1 MVDSTTTDTVT
12 IRQFTFRMILRNIDN
27 QIELVF
33 GNHLHHVVL
42 RVRTFIGPV
51 NSFSAHSMSIQESGC
66 TCRCIN
72 LISFIEEH
80 AAGLQQIDF
89 RFHGTGREH
98 HSLLRNLEAS
108 SNHGAQQCFGEIIT
122 DTATPATSQTIPE
135 TTTEPEPEKLTCQT
149 GLYQEKTLADQVSV
163 DAARELPEGEY
174 GVLSYSYDETVS
186 VWGNGAED
194 CLVIHDGDEEYRV
207 EIPWQNMYSA
217 PPAVEAADYDGD
229 GDKEYYI
236 STIQGTGTGVYVEG
250 LYYVDVQKGTPKVS
264 EYTNVVEDFESRIL
278 AADTL
283 DEQFH
288 TLHVDFLDKNGE
300 SDPEES
306 IDLSLDSLLREYEG
320 NTYMG
325 TVLGDQIRFDFR
337 GGTPFA
343 SVVVGIQ
350 LYQIAI
356 PLYDSSFRVTAPVS
370 MQENG
375 KFSLGNFSVRT
386 NPYDVN
392 VENADGEEQNMTEV
406 YTGYYDLTHN
416 GYKEK
421 VVTKVYLEEENG
433 ALTEALRKAGNW
445 GTVEVYEYLGDGQYG
460 IIPLWS
466 QEFAIAHAGNVQIFL
481 TQKDGYDYLVTTSLW
496 SGQGVCYYDYN
507 VLSPVNYSFDRY
519 HNELKGADHY
529 DPQFFTG
536 LESWLKEDSLLLVAT
551 DIDMPQGQEVILTTD
566 EETHYAEEYLM
577 VKKERL
583 QSVEDID

>member
-1 MVDSTTTDTVT
+1 MLQCLQSDFQHFKKKRCRYRKAWCRHFLGFTLPDSLDMIKIENVFTGYRGGRMHKRKLHNKISSGLLVLIVAFSLTGCGSSRDALEISDT
-12 IRQFTFRMILRNIDN
+12 
-27 QIELVF
+27 E
-33 GNHLHHVVL
+33 
-42 RVRTFIGPV
+42 
-51 NSFSAHSMSIQESGC
+51 SAQAEGISQE
-66 TCRCIN
+66 T
-72 LISFIEEH
+72 
-80 AAGLQQIDF
+80 A
-89 RFHGTGREH
+89 
-98 HSLLRNLEAS
+98 
-108 SNHGAQQCFGEIIT
+108 
-122 DTATPATSQTIPE
+122 TATPAISQTIPE

-163 DAARELPEGEY
+163 DAARELSEGEY

-236 STIQGTGTGVYVEG
+236 STIQGTGTGVHVEG

-283 DEQFH
+283 DEKFH

-375 KFSLGNFSVRT
+375 KFSLGDFSVRT

-406 YTGYYDLTHN
+406 YTGYYDLTNN

-421 VVTKVYLEEENG
+421 IVTKVYLEEENEN
-433 ALTEALRKAGNW
+433 LTEALYKAGNW
-445 GTVEVYEYLGDGQYG
+445 GTVEAYEYLGDGQYG

-507 VLSPVNYSFDRY
+507 VLSPLDYSFDRY
-519 HNELKGADHY
+519 HNELKGAEHY

-536 LESWLKEDSLLLVAT
+536 LESWMKEDSLLLAAT
-551 DIDMPQGQEVILTTD
+551 DIDMPQGQEAILTTD
-566 EETHYAEEYLM
+566 EEVHYAREYLT
-577 VKKERL
+577 VKKEQQQRI
-583 QSVEDID
+583 EEIE

>member
-1 MVDSTTTDTVT
+1 MHKRKLHNKISSGLLVLIAALSLAACGSTGDALEILDT
-12 IRQFTFRMILRNIDN
+12 
-27 QIELVF
+27 E
-33 GNHLHHVVL
+33 
-42 RVRTFIGPV
+42 
-51 NSFSAHSMSIQESGC
+51 SAQTEQTGQE
-66 TCRCIN
+66 T
-72 LISFIEEH
+72 
-80 AAGLQQIDF
+80 A
-89 RFHGTGREH
+89 
-98 HSLLRNLEAS
+98 
-108 SNHGAQQCFGEIIT
+108 
-122 DTATPATSQTIPE
+122 TATPATSQTTPE
-135 TTTEPEPEKLTCQT
+135 TTTEPKPKNLTYQT

-229 GDKEYYI
+229 GNKEYYI
-236 STIQGTGTGVYVEG
+236 STIQGTGTGVHVEG

-375 KFSLGNFSVRT
+375 KFSLGDFSVRT

-433 ALTEALRKAGNW
+433 DLTEALRKAGNW
-445 GTVEVYEYLGDGQYG
+445 GTVEVYEYLGDGRYG

-466 QEFAIAHAGNVQIFL
+466 QEFAIAHAGNTQIFL
-481 TQKDGYDYLVTTSLW
+481 TQKDGYDYLVVTSLW
-496 SGQGVCYYDYN
+496 TGQGICYYDYN
-507 VLSPVNYSFDRY
+507 VLSPVDYFFDRY
-519 HNELKGADHY
+519 HNELKGAEHY

-536 LESWLKEDSLLLVAT
+536 LENWLKEDSLLLVAT
-551 DIDMPQGQEVILTTD
+551 DINMPQGQEAILTTD
-566 EETHYAEEYLM
+566 EEVHYAREYLT
-577 VKKERL
+577 VKKEQQQRI
-583 QSVEDID
+583 EEIE

>member
-1 MVDSTTTDTVT
+1 MLQCLQSDFQHFKKKRCRYRKAWCRHFLGFTLPDSLDMIKIENVFTGYRGGRMHKRKLHNKISSGLLVLIAALSLAACGSTGDALEIPDT
-12 IRQFTFRMILRNIDN
+12 
-27 QIELVF
+27 E
-33 GNHLHHVVL
+33 
-42 RVRTFIGPV
+42 
-51 NSFSAHSMSIQESGC
+51 SAQTEQTGQE
-66 TCRCIN
+66 T
-72 LISFIEEH
+72 
-80 AAGLQQIDF
+80 A
-89 RFHGTGREH
+89 
-98 HSLLRNLEAS
+98 
-108 SNHGAQQCFGEIIT
+108 
-122 DTATPATSQTIPE
+122 TATPATSQTTPE
-135 TTTEPEPEKLTCQT
+135 TTTEPKPKNLTYQT

-236 STIQGTGTGVYVEG
+236 STIQGTGTGVHVEG

-283 DEQFH
+283 DEKFH

-375 KFSLGNFSVRT
+375 KFSLGDFSVRT

-421 VVTKVYLEEENG
+421 IVTKVHLEEENEN
-433 ALTEALRKAGNW
+433 LTEALHKAGNW
-445 GTVEVYEYLGDGQYG
+445 GTVAVYEYLGDGQYG

-507 VLSPVNYSFDRY
+507 VLSPLDYSFDRY
-519 HNELKGADHY
+519 HNELKGAEHY

-536 LESWLKEDSLLLVAT
+536 LESWMKEDSLLLAAT
-551 DIDMPQGQEVILTTD
+551 DIDMPQGQEAILTTD
-566 EETHYAEEYLM
+566 EEVHYAREYLT
-577 VKKERL
+577 VKKEQQQRI
-583 QSVEDID
+583 EEIE

>member
-1 MVDSTTTDTVT
+1 M
-12 IRQFTFRMILRNIDN
+12 L
-27 QIELVF
+27 ELVSSISEKI
-33 GNHLHHVVL
+33 GKISSGLLVL
-42 RVRTFIGPV
+42 IVA
-51 NSFSAHSMSIQESGC
+51 FSLTGCGSSRDALEISDTESAQAEGISQE
-66 TCRCIN
+66 T
-72 LISFIEEH
+72 
-80 AAGLQQIDF
+80 A
-89 RFHGTGREH
+89 
-98 HSLLRNLEAS
+98 
-108 SNHGAQQCFGEIIT
+108 
-122 DTATPATSQTIPE
+122 TATPAISQTIPE

-207 EIPWQNMYSA
+207 EIPWRNMYSA

-236 STIQGTGTGVYVEG
+236 STIQGTGTGVHVEG

-350 LYQIAI
+350 LHQIAI

-375 KFSLGNFSVRT
+375 KFSLGDFSVRT

-421 VVTKVYLEEENG
+421 IVTKVYLEEENDE
-433 ALTEALRKAGNW
+433 LTEALRKAGNW

-466 QEFAIAHAGNVQIFL
+466 QEFAIAHAGNTQIFL
-481 TQKDGYDYLVTTSLW
+481 TQKDGYDYLVVTSLW
-496 SGQGVCYYDYN
+496 TGQGICYYDYN
-507 VLSPVNYSFDRY
+507 VLSPVDYSFDRY
-519 HNELKGADHY
+519 HNELKGAEHY

-536 LESWLKEDSLLLVAT
+536 LENWLKEDSLLLVAT
-551 DIDMPQGQEVILTTD
+551 DINMPQGQEAILTTD
-566 EETHYAEEYLM
+566 EEVHYAREYLT
-577 VKKERL
+577 VKKEQQQRI
-583 QSVEDID
+583 EEIE

>member
-1 MVDSTTTDTVT
+1 MASLSRIIGCRGFTLPDSLDMIKIENVFTGYRGGRMHKRKLHNKISSGLLVLIAALSLAACGSTGDALEIPDT
-12 IRQFTFRMILRNIDN
+12 
-27 QIELVF
+27 E
-33 GNHLHHVVL
+33 
-42 RVRTFIGPV
+42 
-51 NSFSAHSMSIQESGC
+51 SAQTEQTGQE
-66 TCRCIN
+66 T
-72 LISFIEEH
+72 
-80 AAGLQQIDF
+80 A
-89 RFHGTGREH
+89 
-98 HSLLRNLEAS
+98 
-108 SNHGAQQCFGEIIT
+108 
-122 DTATPATSQTIPE
+122 TATPATSQTTPE
-135 TTTEPEPEKLTCQT
+135 TTTEPKPKNLTYQT

-163 DAARELPEGEY
+163 DAVRELPEGEY

-194 CLVIHDGDEEYRV
+194 CLVIHDGDREYKV
-207 EIPWQNMYSA
+207 DVLWQNMYSA

-264 EYTNVVEDFESRIL
+264 EYTQVVEDFDRRIL

-375 KFSLGNFSVRT
+375 KFSLGDFSVRT

-421 VVTKVYLEEENG
+421 IVTKVYLEEENEN
-433 ALTEALRKAGNW
+433 LTEALYKAGNW
-445 GTVEVYEYLGDGQYG
+445 GTVEAYEYLGDGQYG

-507 VLSPVNYSFDRY
+507 VLSPLDYSFDRY
-519 HNELKGADHY
+519 HNELKGAEHY

-536 LESWLKEDSLLLVAT
+536 LESWMKEDSLLLAAT
-551 DIDMPQGQEVILTTD
+551 DIDMPQGQEAILTTD
-566 EETHYAEEYLM
+566 EEVHYAREYLT
-577 VKKERL
+577 VKKEQQQRI
-583 QSVEDID
+583 EEIE

>member
-1 MVDSTTTDTVT
+1 MLQCLQSDFQHFKKKRCRYRKAWCRHFLGFTLPDSLDMIKIENV
-12 IRQFTFRMILRNIDN
+12 FTGYRGGRMHKRKLHNKISSGL
-27 QIELVF
+27 LV
-33 GNHLHHVVL
+33 LIVA
-42 RVRTFIGPV
+42 
-51 NSFSAHSMSIQESGC
+51 FSLTGCGSSRDALEISDPESAQAEGISQE
-66 TCRCIN
+66 T
-72 LISFIEEH
+72 
-80 AAGLQQIDF
+80 A
-89 RFHGTGREH
+89 
-98 HSLLRNLEAS
+98 
-108 SNHGAQQCFGEIIT
+108 
-122 DTATPATSQTIPE
+122 TATPAISQTIPE

-163 DAARELPEGEY
+163 DAARELSEGEY

-236 STIQGTGTGVYVEG
+236 STIQGTGTGVHVEG

-283 DEQFH
+283 DEKFH

-375 KFSLGNFSVRT
+375 KFSLGDFSVRT

-421 VVTKVYLEEENG
+421 IVTKVYLEEENEN
-433 ALTEALRKAGNW
+433 LTEALYKAGNW
-445 GTVEVYEYLGDGQYG
+445 GTVEAYEYLGDGQYG

-507 VLSPVNYSFDRY
+507 VLSPLDYSFDRY
-519 HNELKGADHY
+519 HNELKGAEHY

-536 LESWLKEDSLLLVAT
+536 LESWMKEDSLLLAAT
-551 DIDMPQGQEVILTTD
+551 DIDMPQGQEAILTTD
-566 EETHYAEEYLM
+566 EEVHYAREYLT
-577 VKKERL
+577 VKKEQQQRI
-583 QSVEDID
+583 EEIE

>member
-1 MVDSTTTDTVT
+1 MLQCLQSDFQHFKKKRCRYRKAWCRHFLGFTLPDSLDMIKIENVFTGYRGGRMHKRKLHNKISSGLLVLIAALSLAACGSTGDALEILDT
-12 IRQFTFRMILRNIDN
+12 
-27 QIELVF
+27 E
-33 GNHLHHVVL
+33 
-42 RVRTFIGPV
+42 
-51 NSFSAHSMSIQESGC
+51 SAQTEQTGQE
-66 TCRCIN
+66 T
-72 LISFIEEH
+72 
-80 AAGLQQIDF
+80 A
-89 RFHGTGREH
+89 
-98 HSLLRNLEAS
+98 
-108 SNHGAQQCFGEIIT
+108 
-122 DTATPATSQTIPE
+122 TATPATSQTTPE
-135 TTTEPEPEKLTCQT
+135 TTTEPKPKNLTYQT

-283 DEQFH
+283 DEKFH

-421 VVTKVYLEEENG
+421 IVTKVYLEEENDE
-433 ALTEALRKAGNW
+433 LTEALRKAGNW

-466 QEFAIAHAGNVQIFL
+466 QEFAIAHAGNTQIFL
-481 TQKDGYDYLVTTSLW
+481 TQKDGYDYLVVTSLW
-496 SGQGVCYYDYN
+496 TGQGICYYDYN
-507 VLSPVNYSFDRY
+507 VLSPVDYSFDRY
-519 HNELKGADHY
+519 HNELKGAEHY

-536 LESWLKEDSLLLVAT
+536 LENWLKEDSLLLVAT
-551 DIDMPQGQEVILTTD
+551 DINMPQGQEAILTTN
-566 EETHYAEEYLM
+566 EEVHYAREYLT
-577 VKKERL
+577 VKKEQQQRI
-583 QSVEDID
+583 EEIE

>member
-1 MVDSTTTDTVT
+1 MLQCLQSDFQHFKKKRCRYRKAWCRHFLGFTLPDSLDMIKIENVFTGYRGGRMHKRKLHNKISSGLLVLIVAFSLTGCGSSRDALEISDT
-12 IRQFTFRMILRNIDN
+12 
-27 QIELVF
+27 E
-33 GNHLHHVVL
+33 
-42 RVRTFIGPV
+42 
-51 NSFSAHSMSIQESGC
+51 SAQAEGISQE
-66 TCRCIN
+66 T
-72 LISFIEEH
+72 
-80 AAGLQQIDF
+80 A
-89 RFHGTGREH
+89 
-98 HSLLRNLEAS
+98 
-108 SNHGAQQCFGEIIT
+108 
-122 DTATPATSQTIPE
+122 TATPAISQTIPE

-163 DAARELPEGEY
+163 DAARELSEGEY

-236 STIQGTGTGVYVEG
+236 STIQGTGTGVHVEG

-283 DEQFH
+283 DEKFH

-375 KFSLGNFSVRT
+375 KFSLGDFSVRT

-421 VVTKVYLEEENG
+421 IVTKVYLEEENEN
-433 ALTEALRKAGNW
+433 LTEALYKAGNW
-445 GTVEVYEYLGDGQYG
+445 GTVEAYEYLGDGQYG

-507 VLSPVNYSFDRY
+507 VLSPLDYSFDRY
-519 HNELKGADHY
+519 HNELKGAEHY

-536 LESWLKEDSLLLVAT
+536 LESWMKEDSLLLVAT
-551 DIDMPQGQEVILTTD
+551 DINMPQGQEAILTTD
-566 EETHYAEEYLM
+566 EEVHYAREYLT
-577 VKKERL
+577 VKKEQQQRI
-583 QSVEDID
+583 EEIE

>member
-1 MVDSTTTDTVT
+1 MLQCLQSDFQHFKKKRCRYRKAWCRHFLGFTLPDSLDMIKIENVFTGYRGGRMHKRKLHNKISSGLLVLIAALSLAACGSTGDALEIPDT
-12 IRQFTFRMILRNIDN
+12 
-27 QIELVF
+27 E
-33 GNHLHHVVL
+33 
-42 RVRTFIGPV
+42 
-51 NSFSAHSMSIQESGC
+51 SAQTEQTGQE
-66 TCRCIN
+66 T
-72 LISFIEEH
+72 
-80 AAGLQQIDF
+80 A
-89 RFHGTGREH
+89 
-98 HSLLRNLEAS
+98 
-108 SNHGAQQCFGEIIT
+108 
-122 DTATPATSQTIPE
+122 TATPATSQTTPE
-135 TTTEPEPEKLTCQT
+135 TTTEPKPKNLTYQT

-236 STIQGTGTGVYVEG
+236 STIQGTGTGVHVEG

-283 DEQFH
+283 DEKFL
-288 TLHVDFLDKNGE
+288 TLHEDFLDKNGE

-375 KFSLGNFSVRT
+375 KFSLGDFSVRT

-421 VVTKVYLEEENG
+421 IVTKVYLEEENEN
-433 ALTEALRKAGNW
+433 LTEALYKAGNW
-445 GTVEVYEYLGDGQYG
+445 GTVEAYEYLGDGQYG

-507 VLSPVNYSFDRY
+507 VLSPLDYSFDRY
-519 HNELKGADHY
+519 HNELKGAEHY

-536 LESWLKEDSLLLVAT
+536 LESWMKEDSLLLAAT
-551 DIDMPQGQEVILTTD
+551 DIDMPQGQEAILTTD
-566 EETHYAEEYLM
+566 EEVHYAREYLT
-577 VKKERL
+577 VKKEQQQRI
-583 QSVEDID
+583 EEIE

>member
-1 MVDSTTTDTVT
+1 MSQCLQSDFQHFKKKRCRYRKAWCRHFLGFTLPDSLDMIKIENVFTGYRGGRMHKRKLHNKISSGLLVLIVAFSLTGCGSSRDALEISDT
-12 IRQFTFRMILRNIDN
+12 
-27 QIELVF
+27 E
-33 GNHLHHVVL
+33 
-42 RVRTFIGPV
+42 
-51 NSFSAHSMSIQESGC
+51 SAQAEGISQE
-66 TCRCIN
+66 T
-72 LISFIEEH
+72 
-80 AAGLQQIDF
+80 A
-89 RFHGTGREH
+89 
-98 HSLLRNLEAS
+98 
-108 SNHGAQQCFGEIIT
+108 
-122 DTATPATSQTIPE
+122 TATPAISQTIPE

-163 DAARELPEGEY
+163 DAARELSEGEY

-236 STIQGTGTGVYVEG
+236 STIQGTGTGVHVEG

-283 DEQFH
+283 DEKFH

-375 KFSLGNFSVRT
+375 KFSLGDFSVRT

-421 VVTKVYLEEENG
+421 IVTKVYLEEENEN
-433 ALTEALRKAGNW
+433 LTEALYKAGNW
-445 GTVEVYEYLGDGQYG
+445 GTVEAYEYLGDGQYG

-507 VLSPVNYSFDRY
+507 VLSPLDYSFDRY
-519 HNELKGADHY
+519 HNELKGAEHY

-536 LESWLKEDSLLLVAT
+536 LESWMKEDSLLLAAT
-551 DIDMPQGQEVILTTD
+551 DIDMPQGQEAILTTD
-566 EETHYAEEYLM
+566 EEVHYAREYLT
-577 VKKERL
+577 VKKEQQQRI
-583 QSVEDID
+583 EEIE

>member
-1 MVDSTTTDTVT
+1 MLQCLQSDFQHFKKKRCRYRKAWCRHFLGFTLPDSLDMIKIENVFTGYRGGRMHKRKLHNKISSGLLVLIVAFSLTGCGSSRDALEISDT
-12 IRQFTFRMILRNIDN
+12 
-27 QIELVF
+27 E
-33 GNHLHHVVL
+33 
-42 RVRTFIGPV
+42 
-51 NSFSAHSMSIQESGC
+51 SAQAEGISQE
-66 TCRCIN
+66 T
-72 LISFIEEH
+72 
-80 AAGLQQIDF
+80 A
-89 RFHGTGREH
+89 
-98 HSLLRNLEAS
+98 
-108 SNHGAQQCFGEIIT
+108 
-122 DTATPATSQTIPE
+122 TATPAISQTIPE

-163 DAARELPEGEY
+163 DAARELSEGEY

-194 CLVIHDGDEEYRV
+194 CLVIHDGDREYRV

-236 STIQGTGTGVYVEG
+236 STIQGTGTGVHVEG

-283 DEQFH
+283 DEKFH

-375 KFSLGNFSVRT
+375 KFSLGDFSVRT

-421 VVTKVYLEEENG
+421 IVTKVYLEEENEN
-433 ALTEALRKAGNW
+433 LTEALYKAGNW
-445 GTVEVYEYLGDGQYG
+445 GTVEAYEYLGDGQYG

-507 VLSPVNYSFDRY
+507 VLSPLDYSFDRY
-519 HNELKGADHY
+519 HNELKGAEHY

-536 LESWLKEDSLLLVAT
+536 LESWMKEDSLLLAAT
-551 DIDMPQGQEVILTTD
+551 DIDMPQGQEAILTTD
-566 EETHYAEEYLM
+566 EEVHYAREYLT
-577 VKKERL
+577 VKKEQQQRI
-583 QSVEDID
+583 EEIE

>member
-1 MVDSTTTDTVT
+1 MTKCWSLFLLYLNMIKIETVFTGYRGGRMHKRKLHNKISSGLLVLIVAFSLTGCGSSRDALEISDT
-12 IRQFTFRMILRNIDN
+12 
-27 QIELVF
+27 E
-33 GNHLHHVVL
+33 
-42 RVRTFIGPV
+42 
-51 NSFSAHSMSIQESGC
+51 SAQAEGISQE
-66 TCRCIN
+66 T
-72 LISFIEEH
+72 
-80 AAGLQQIDF
+80 A
-89 RFHGTGREH
+89 
-98 HSLLRNLEAS
+98 
-108 SNHGAQQCFGEIIT
+108 
-122 DTATPATSQTIPE
+122 TATPATSQTIPE

-236 STIQGTGTGVYVEG
+236 STIQGTGTGVHVEG

-264 EYTNVVEDFESRIL
+264 EYTNVVADFESRIL

-375 KFSLGNFSVRT
+375 KFSLGDFSVRT

-421 VVTKVYLEEENG
+421 IVTKVYLEEENDE
-433 ALTEALRKAGNW
+433 LTEALRKAGNW

-466 QEFAIAHAGNVQIFL
+466 QEFAIAHAGNTQIFL
-481 TQKDGYDYLVTTSLW
+481 TQKDGYDYLVVTSLW
-496 SGQGVCYYDYN
+496 TGQGICYYDYN
-507 VLSPVNYSFDRY
+507 VQSPVDYSFDRY
-519 HNELKGADHY
+519 HNELKGAEHY

-536 LESWLKEDSLLLVAT
+536 LENWLKEDSLLLVAT
-551 DIDMPQGQEVILTTD
+551 DINMPQGQEAILTTN
-566 EETHYAEEYLM
+566 EEVHYAREYLT
-577 VKKERL
+577 VKKEQQQRI
-583 QSVEDID
+583 EEIE

>member
-1 MVDSTTTDTVT
+1 MYLPAIGGGRMYKRKLHKEISSGLLVLIVAFSLTGCGSSRDALEISDT
-12 IRQFTFRMILRNIDN
+12 
-27 QIELVF
+27 E
-33 GNHLHHVVL
+33 
-42 RVRTFIGPV
+42 
-51 NSFSAHSMSIQESGC
+51 SAQVEEVGQE
-66 TCRCIN
+66 T
-72 LISFIEEH
+72 
-80 AAGLQQIDF
+80 AP
-89 RFHGTGREH
+89 
-98 HSLLRNLEAS
+98 
-108 SNHGAQQCFGEIIT
+108 
-122 DTATPATSQTIPE
+122 ATPATSQTIPE
-135 TTTEPEPEKLTCQT
+135 TTTEPGPEKLTYQT

-163 DAARELPEGEY
+163 DAVRELPEGEY

-186 VWGNGAED
+186 VWGNGVED
-194 CLVIHDGDEEYRV
+194 CLVIHDGDREYRV

-264 EYTNVVEDFESRIL
+264 EYTQVVEDFDSRIL

-283 DEQFH
+283 DERFH
-288 TLHVDFLDKNGE
+288 TLHVDFQDKNGE

-320 NTYMG
+320 NAYKG
-325 TVLGDQIRFDFR
+325 IVVGDQIWFGFR
-337 GGTPFA
+337 GGQPFA
-343 SVVVGIQ
+343 TVWVGIQ
-350 LYQIAI
+350 LDQITI
-356 PLYDSSFRVTAPVS
+356 PLYDTSFLITAPVS
-370 MQENG
+370 MQKDG
-375 KFSLGNFSVRT
+375 KFSLGDFSVST
-386 NPYDVN
+386 YPYDRN
-392 VENADGEEQNMTEV
+392 GENTGEEDQNMTEV

-433 ALTEALRKAGNW
+433 DLTEALRKAGNW

-466 QEFAIAHAGNVQIFL
+466 QEFAIAHAGNTQIFL
-481 TQKDGYDYLVTTSLW
+481 TEKDGYDYLVVTSFW
-496 SGQGVCYYDYN
+496 TGQGVCYYDYN
-507 VLSPVNYSFDRY
+507 VLSPRDYSFDRY
-519 HNELKGADHY
+519 HNELKGAEHY

-536 LESWLKEDSLLLVAT
+536 LENWLKEDSLLLVAT

-566 EETHYAEEYLM
+566 EETHYAEEYLK

-583 QSVEDID
+583 QSVEAID

>member
-1 MVDSTTTDTVT
+1 MYKRKLHKEISSGLLVLIVAFSLTGCGSSRDALEISDT
-12 IRQFTFRMILRNIDN
+12 
-27 QIELVF
+27 E
-33 GNHLHHVVL
+33 
-42 RVRTFIGPV
+42 
-51 NSFSAHSMSIQESGC
+51 SAQAEGISQE
-66 TCRCIN
+66 T
-72 LISFIEEH
+72 
-80 AAGLQQIDF
+80 A
-89 RFHGTGREH
+89 
-98 HSLLRNLEAS
+98 
-108 SNHGAQQCFGEIIT
+108 
-122 DTATPATSQTIPE
+122 TATPAISQTIPE
-135 TTTEPEPEKLTCQT
+135 TTTEPEPEKLTYQT

-229 GDKEYYI
+229 GNKEYYI
-236 STIQGTGTGVYVEG
+236 STIQGTGTGVHVEG

-300 SDPEES
+300 IDAQES
-306 IDLSLDSLLREYEG
+306 IDLDLTHLLQKMEG
-320 NTYMG
+320 YTYKSTGMG
-325 TVLGDQIRFDFR
+325 AQVRFEFR
-337 GGTPFA
+337 GGQPFA
-343 SVVVGIQ
+343 NVWVGINMNEMAD
-350 LYQIAI
+350 LVYET
-356 PLYDSSFRVTAPVS
+356 SFRITAPVS

-375 KFSLGNFSVRT
+375 KFSLGDFSVRT

-421 VVTKVYLEEENG
+421 VVTKVYLEEENDE
-433 ALTEALRKAGNW
+433 LTEALRKAGNW
-445 GTVEVYEYLGDGQYG
+445 GTAEVYEYLGDGQYG

-466 QEFAIAHAGNVQIFL
+466 QEFAIAHAGNTQIFL
-481 TQKDGYDYLVTTSLW
+481 TQKDGYDYLVVTSLW
-496 SGQGVCYYDYN
+496 TGQGICYYDYN
-507 VLSPVNYSFDRY
+507 VLSPVDYSFDRY
-519 HNELKGADHY
+519 HNELKGAEHY

-536 LESWLKEDSLLLVAT
+536 LENWLKEDSLLLVAT
-551 DIDMPQGQEVILTTD
+551 DINMPQGQEAILTTD
-566 EETHYAEEYLM
+566 EEVHYAREYLT
-577 VKKERL
+577 VKKEQQQRI
-583 QSVEDID
+583 EEIE

>member
-1 MVDSTTTDTVT
+1 MLQCLQSDFQHFKKKRCRYRKAWCRHFLGFTLPDSLDMIKIENVFTGYRGGRMHKRKLHNKISSGLLVLIVAFSLTGCGSSRDALEISDT
-12 IRQFTFRMILRNIDN
+12 
-27 QIELVF
+27 E
-33 GNHLHHVVL
+33 
-42 RVRTFIGPV
+42 
-51 NSFSAHSMSIQESGC
+51 SAQAEGISQE
-66 TCRCIN
+66 T
-72 LISFIEEH
+72 
-80 AAGLQQIDF
+80 A
-89 RFHGTGREH
+89 
-98 HSLLRNLEAS
+98 
-108 SNHGAQQCFGEIIT
+108 
-122 DTATPATSQTIPE
+122 TATPAISQTIPE

-163 DAARELPEGEY
+163 DAARELSEGEY

-236 STIQGTGTGVYVEG
+236 STIQGTGTGVHVEG

-283 DEQFH
+283 DEKFH

-375 KFSLGNFSVRT
+375 KFSLGDFSVRT

-421 VVTKVYLEEENG
+421 IVTKVHLEEENEN
-433 ALTEALRKAGNW
+433 LTEALHKAGNW
-445 GTVEVYEYLGDGQYG
+445 GTVAVYEYLGDGQYG

-466 QEFAIAHAGNVQIFL
+466 QEFAIAHAGNTQIFL
-481 TQKDGYDYLVTTSLW
+481 TQKDGYDYLVVTSLW
-496 SGQGVCYYDYN
+496 TGQGICYYDYN
-507 VLSPVNYSFDRY
+507 VLSPVDYSFDRY
-519 HNELKGADHY
+519 HNELKGAEHY

-536 LESWLKEDSLLLVAT
+536 LESWMKEDSLLLAAT
-551 DIDMPQGQEVILTTD
+551 DIDMPQGQEAILTTD
-566 EETHYAEEYLM
+566 EEVHYAREYLT
-577 VKKERL
+577 VKKEQQQRI
-583 QSVEDID
+583 EEIE

>member
-1 MVDSTTTDTVT
+1 MLQCLQSDFQHFKKKRCRYRKAWCRHFLGFTLPDSLDMIKIENVFTGYRGGRMHKRKLHNKISSGLLVLIVAFSLTGCGSSRDALEISDT
-12 IRQFTFRMILRNIDN
+12 
-27 QIELVF
+27 E
-33 GNHLHHVVL
+33 
-42 RVRTFIGPV
+42 
-51 NSFSAHSMSIQESGC
+51 SAQAEGISQE
-66 TCRCIN
+66 
-72 LISFIEEH
+72 
-80 AAGLQQIDF
+80 
-89 RFHGTGREH
+89 
-98 HSLLRNLEAS
+98 
-108 SNHGAQQCFGEIIT
+108 T

-481 TQKDGYDYLVTTSLW
+481 TEKDGYDYLVVTSFW
-496 SGQGVCYYDYN
+496 TGQGVCYYDYN
-507 VLSPVNYSFDRY
+507 VLSPVDYSFDRY
-519 HNELKGADHY
+519 HNELKGAEHY

-536 LESWLKEDSLLLVAT
+536 LENWLKEDSLLLVAT
-551 DIDMPQGQEVILTTD
+551 DINMPQGQEAILTTD
-566 EETHYAEEYLM
+566 EEVHYAREYLT
-577 VKKERL
+577 VKKEQQQRI
-583 QSVEDID
+583 EEIE

>member
-1 MVDSTTTDTVT
+1 MLQCLQSDFQHFKKKRCRYRKAWCRHFLGFTLPDSLDMIKIENVFTGYRGGRMHKRKLHNKISSGLLVLIVAFSLTGCGSSRDALEISDT
-12 IRQFTFRMILRNIDN
+12 
-27 QIELVF
+27 E
-33 GNHLHHVVL
+33 
-42 RVRTFIGPV
+42 
-51 NSFSAHSMSIQESGC
+51 SAQAEGISQEP
-66 TCRCIN
+66 
-72 LISFIEEH
+72 
-80 AAGLQQIDF
+80 A
-89 RFHGTGREH
+89 
-98 HSLLRNLEAS
+98 
-108 SNHGAQQCFGEIIT
+108 
-122 DTATPATSQTIPE
+122 TATPAISQTIPE

-163 DAARELPEGEY
+163 DAARELSEGEY

-236 STIQGTGTGVYVEG
+236 STIQGTGTGVHVEG
-250 LYYVDVQKGTPKVS
+250 LYYEDVQKGTPKVS

-283 DEQFH
+283 DEKFH

-375 KFSLGNFSVRT
+375 KFSLGDFSVRT

-421 VVTKVYLEEENG
+421 IVTKVYLEEENEN
-433 ALTEALRKAGNW
+433 LTEALYKAGNW
-445 GTVEVYEYLGDGQYG
+445 GTVEAYEYLGDGQYG

-507 VLSPVNYSFDRY
+507 VLSPLDYSFDRY
-519 HNELKGADHY
+519 HNELKGAEHY

-536 LESWLKEDSLLLVAT
+536 LESWMKEDSLLLAAT
-551 DIDMPQGQEVILTTD
+551 DIDMPQGQEAILTTD
-566 EETHYAEEYLM
+566 EEVHYAREYLT
-577 VKKERL
+577 VKKEQQQRI
-583 QSVEDID
+583 EEIE

>member
-1 MVDSTTTDTVT
+1 MYKRKLHKEISSGLLVLIVAFSLTGCGSSRDALEISDT
-12 IRQFTFRMILRNIDN
+12 
-27 QIELVF
+27 E
-33 GNHLHHVVL
+33 
-42 RVRTFIGPV
+42 
-51 NSFSAHSMSIQESGC
+51 SAQAEGISQE
-66 TCRCIN
+66 
-72 LISFIEEH
+72 
-80 AAGLQQIDF
+80 
-89 RFHGTGREH
+89 
-98 HSLLRNLEAS
+98 
-108 SNHGAQQCFGEIIT
+108 T
-122 DTATPATSQTIPE
+122 DTATPTTSQTIPE
-135 TTTEPEPEKLTCQT
+135 MTTEPEPEKLTCQT

-229 GDKEYYI
+229 GNKEYYI
-236 STIQGTGTGVYVEG
+236 STIQGTGTGVHVEG

-283 DEQFH
+283 DEKFH

-375 KFSLGNFSVRT
+375 KFSLGDFSVRT

-421 VVTKVYLEEENG
+421 IVTKVYLEEENDE
-433 ALTEALRKAGNW
+433 LTEALRKAGNW

-466 QEFAIAHAGNVQIFL
+466 QEFAIAHAGNTQIFL
-481 TQKDGYDYLVTTSLW
+481 TQKDGYDYLVVTSLW
-496 SGQGVCYYDYN
+496 TGQGICYYDYN
-507 VLSPVNYSFDRY
+507 VLSPVDYSFDRY
-519 HNELKGADHY
+519 HNELKGAEHY

-536 LESWLKEDSLLLVAT
+536 LENWLKEDSLLLVAT
-551 DIDMPQGQEVILTTD
+551 DINMPQGQEAILTTD
-566 EETHYAEEYLM
+566 EEVHYAREYLT
-577 VKKERL
+577 VKKEQQQRI
-583 QSVEDID
+583 EEIE

>member
-1 MVDSTTTDTVT
+1 MYLPATGGGRMYKRRLHNKISGGLLVLITALSLAGCGKAGDTLEIPDT
-12 IRQFTFRMILRNIDN
+12 
-27 QIELVF
+27 
-33 GNHLHHVVL
+33 
-42 RVRTFIGPV
+42 
-51 NSFSAHSMSIQESGC
+51 
-66 TCRCIN
+66 
-72 LISFIEEH
+72 
-80 AAGLQQIDF
+80 AA
-89 RFHGTGREH
+89 
-98 HSLLRNLEAS
+98 
-108 SNHGAQQCFGEIIT
+108 AQAEQTRSET
-122 DTATPATSQTIPE
+122 AAATPATSQATPE
-135 TTTEPEPEKLTCQT
+135 ITSETEPEKLTYQT

-163 DAARELPEGEY
+163 NAARELPEGEY

-194 CLVIHDGDEEYRV
+194 CLVIHDGDREYRV

-217 PPAVEAADYDGD
+217 PPAVEATDYDAD
-229 GDKEYYI
+229 GEKEYFI
-236 STIQGTGTGVYVEG
+236 STLQGTGTGVYMEG

-264 EYTNVVEDFESRIL
+264 EYTQVVEDFADRIL
-278 AADTL
+278 AADTV

-300 SDPEES
+300 LDSEES

-337 GGTPFA
+337 GGKPFA

-350 LYQIAI
+350 LDQIAI

-375 KFSLGNFSVRT
+375 QFSLGDFSVRT
-386 NPYDVN
+386 NPYDLN

-421 VVTKVYLEEENG
+421 VVTKVCLEEESG
-433 ALTEALRKAGNW
+433 DLTEALYKAGNW
-445 GTVEVYEYLGDGQYG
+445 GTVEVYKYLGDGQYG

-466 QEFAIAHAGNVQIFL
+466 QEFAIAHAGNIQIFL
-481 TQKDGYDYLVTTSLW
+481 TEKDGYDYLVVTSLW
-496 SGQGVCYYDYN
+496 TGQGVCYYDYD
-507 VLSPVNYSFDRY
+507 VLSPVDYSFDRY

-536 LESWLKEDSLLLVAT
+536 LENWLKEDSLLLVAT

-566 EETHYAEEYLM
+566 EEVTLCRRIFNGKEGTAAADRGNRVRIEDKIRKY
-577 VKKERL
+577 KK
-583 QSVEDID
+583 I

>member
-1 MVDSTTTDTVT
+1 MLQCLQSDFQHFKKKRCRYRKAWCRHFLGFTLPDSLDMIKIENVFTGYRGGRMHKRKLHNKISSGLLVLIVAFSLTGCGSSRDALEISDT
-12 IRQFTFRMILRNIDN
+12 
-27 QIELVF
+27 E
-33 GNHLHHVVL
+33 
-42 RVRTFIGPV
+42 
-51 NSFSAHSMSIQESGC
+51 SAQAEG
-66 TCRCIN
+66 
-72 LISFIEEH
+72 ISQKT
-80 AAGLQQIDF
+80 A
-89 RFHGTGREH
+89 
-98 HSLLRNLEAS
+98 
-108 SNHGAQQCFGEIIT
+108 
-122 DTATPATSQTIPE
+122 TATPAISQTIPE

-163 DAARELPEGEY
+163 DAARELSEGEY

-236 STIQGTGTGVYVEG
+236 STIQGTGTGVHVEG

-283 DEQFH
+283 DEKFH

-375 KFSLGNFSVRT
+375 KFSLGDFSVRT

-421 VVTKVYLEEENG
+421 IVTKVYLEEENEN
-433 ALTEALRKAGNW
+433 LTEALYKAGNW
-445 GTVEVYEYLGDGQYG
+445 GTVEAYEYLGDGQYG

-507 VLSPVNYSFDRY
+507 VLSPLDYSFDRY
-519 HNELKGADHY
+519 HNELKGAEHY

-536 LESWLKEDSLLLVAT
+536 LESWMKEDSLLLAAT
-551 DIDMPQGQEVILTTD
+551 DIDMPQGQEAILTTD
-566 EETHYAEEYLM
+566 EEVHYAREYLT
-577 VKKERL
+577 VKKEQQQRI
-583 QSVEDID
+583 EEIE

>member
-1 MVDSTTTDTVT
+1 M
-12 IRQFTFRMILRNIDN
+12 
-27 QIELVF
+27 
-33 GNHLHHVVL
+33 
-42 RVRTFIGPV
+42 
-51 NSFSAHSMSIQESGC
+51 
-66 TCRCIN
+66 
-72 LISFIEEH
+72 
-80 AAGLQQIDF
+80 
-89 RFHGTGREH
+89 
-98 HSLLRNLEAS
+98 
-108 SNHGAQQCFGEIIT
+108 
-122 DTATPATSQTIPE
+122 
-135 TTTEPEPEKLTCQT
+135 
-149 GLYQEKTLADQVSV
+149 
-163 DAARELPEGEY
+163 
-174 GVLSYSYDETVS
+174 LSYSYDETVS

-194 CLVIHDGDEEYRV
+194 CLVIHDGDREYRV

-236 STIQGTGTGVYVEG
+236 STIQGTGTGVHVEG

-264 EYTNVVEDFESRIL
+264 EYTQVVEDFESRIL

-283 DEQFH
+283 DEKFH
-288 TLHVDFLDKNGE
+288 TLHVDFLDKNGKIDAQKSMDLDQTRLLQKLE
-300 SDPEES
+300 GYTYKS
-306 IDLSLDSLLREYEG
+306 IG
-320 NTYMG
+320 VG
-325 TVLGDQIRFDFR
+325 AQIRYDFR
-337 GGTPFA
+337 GGQPFA
-343 SVVVGIQ
+343 NVGVGINMNEMADPV
-350 LYQIAI
+350 YETGFNI
-356 PLYDSSFRVTAPVS
+356 TAPVS
-370 MQENG
+370 MQKDGN
-375 KFSLGNFSVRT
+375 FSLGDFSVQKTYSR
-386 NPYDVN
+386 YLEE
-392 VENADGEEQNMTEV
+392 ENIDKEEPDMTEV

-421 VVTKVYLEEENG
+421 VVTKVYLEEENEDF
-433 ALTEALRKAGNW
+433 TEALHKAGNW

-566 EETHYAEEYLM
+566 EETHYAEEYLK

>member
-1 MVDSTTTDTVT
+1 MYKRKLHKEISSGLLALIVAFSLTGCGSSRDALEISDT
-12 IRQFTFRMILRNIDN
+12 
-27 QIELVF
+27 E
-33 GNHLHHVVL
+33 
-42 RVRTFIGPV
+42 
-51 NSFSAHSMSIQESGC
+51 SAQAEGISQE
-66 TCRCIN
+66 T
-72 LISFIEEH
+72 
-80 AAGLQQIDF
+80 A
-89 RFHGTGREH
+89 
-98 HSLLRNLEAS
+98 
-108 SNHGAQQCFGEIIT
+108 
-122 DTATPATSQTIPE
+122 TATPATSQIIPE
-135 TTTEPEPEKLTCQT
+135 TTTEPEPEKITYQN

-194 CLVIHDGDEEYRV
+194 CLVIHDGDREYRV
-207 EIPWQNMYSA
+207 GIPWRNMYSA

-236 STIQGTGTGVYVEG
+236 STIQGTGTGIYVEG

-264 EYTNVVEDFESRIL
+264 EYTNVVEDFDRRIL

-288 TLHVDFLDKNGE
+288 TLHVDFLDKNGKI
-300 SDPEES
+300 DAQKS
-306 IDLSLDSLLREYEG
+306 IDLDQTRLLQKLEG
-320 NTYMG
+320 YTYKSIG
-325 TVLGDQIRFDFR
+325 VGAQIRYDFR
-337 GGTPFA
+337 GGQPFA
-343 SVVVGIQ
+343 NVGVGINMNEMAD
-350 LYQIAI
+350 LVYETGFNI
-356 PLYDSSFRVTAPVS
+356 TAPVS
-370 MQENG
+370 MQKDGN
-375 KFSLGNFSVRT
+375 FSLGDFSVQKTYSR
-386 NPYDVN
+386 YLEE
-392 VENADGEEQNMTEV
+392 ENIDKEEPDMTEV

-421 VVTKVYLEEENG
+421 VVTKVYLEEENEDF
-433 ALTEALRKAGNW
+433 TEALHKAGNW
-445 GTVEVYEYLGDGQYG
+445 GTVEV
-460 IIPLWS
+460 
-466 QEFAIAHAGNVQIFL
+466 
-481 TQKDGYDYLVTTSLW
+481 YDYLVTTSLW

-551 DIDMPQGQEVILTTD
+551 DIDMPQGQEVILTTN
-566 EETHYAEEYLM
+566 EETHYAEEYLK